1 MMVKLNIELPPSFF
15 EPEERNGFLITK
27 ERKEIW
33 AVGLDLLNELDRVCK
48 KHGLQYF
55 VDSGSL
61 IGAVRHKGFIPWDDD
76 IDVIMKRAD
85 YDKLSEIAATEFKHP
100 YFLQTAYSDKGYLR
114 GHAQLRNSDTS
125 AMLPKESKKVPFNQ
139 GIFLDIFPIDV
150 DSKIK
155 FFNRAKCWILRKYHI
170 VFSYVYMNEPGKS
183 IKSKIYAKIAEGIR
197 KDPEKANRHFENICR
212 FVIFKSSCYDKVSY
226 YRRYNKYK
234 YFEDELFSKVLYVPF
249 ENLTVPIPVGYD
261 VTLSRTYGK
270 DYMVPKNI
278 PNCHEKNGAL
288 IVSTSESYKEIL
300 KRM

>member
-1 MMVKLNIELPPSFF
+1 MVKLNIELPPSFF
-15 EPEERNGFLITK
+15 EPEERNGFLVTK

-100 YFLQTAYSDKGYLR
+100 YFLQTAYTDKGYLR

-125 AMLPKESKKVPFNQ
+125 AMLPKEAKKVPFNQ
-139 GIFLDIFPIDV
+139 GIFLDIFPIDA

-155 FFNRAKCWILRKYHI
+155 LFNRTKCWILRKYHAI
-170 VFSYVYMNEPGKS
+170 FNYVYMKEPGKS
-183 IKSKIYAKIAEGIR
+183 IKSKLYAKIAEGIR
-197 KDPEKANRHFENICR
+197 KNPEKASRHFEKICR
-212 FVIFKSSCYDKVSY
+212 FVIFKSNCYDKISY

-234 YFEDELFSKVLYVPF
+234 YFENELFDKVLYVPF
-249 ENLTVPIPVGYD
+249 ENLTVPIPAGYD

-278 PNCHEKNGAL
+278 PNCHAQNGAL